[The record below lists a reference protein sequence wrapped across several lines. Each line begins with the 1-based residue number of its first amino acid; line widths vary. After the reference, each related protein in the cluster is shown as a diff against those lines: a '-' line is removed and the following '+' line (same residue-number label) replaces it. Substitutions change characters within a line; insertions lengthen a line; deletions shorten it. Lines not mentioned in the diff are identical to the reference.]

1 MTFYKKHY
9 DKILCFTRTWGTL
22 PQGFLCMGKRPLILP
37 KLTYSGFSL
46 RALQGI
52 ISSLKE
58 VILGGDKDS
67 AK

>member
-1 MTFYKKHY
+1 MTRYCALLEHGAHFHS
-9 DKILCFTRTWGTL
+9 
-22 PQGFLCMGKRPLILP
+22 LILP